1 MTMRLDYV
9 AGVSPAKWLRAWA
22 ERHPELPLE
31 AVRVDEPAQL
41 DRLLAGEVDLAFV
54 RLPVDDTRLHVIPL
68 WEEQPVVLLEKDH
81 PFADAEALSLAE
93 LEGEPLAPVQDDP
106 AMTIELVAAG
116 TGYAI
121 VPHAV
126 ARLHHRRDVVALPL
140 QGAPTTRIALVWLVE
155 RDDETVQEFVGV
167 VRGRTARSSRGA
179 EGDPPAERGGS
190 ERHRDRGRGSDGG
203 GKPGTPA
210 GSARGGAQGRGASGR
225 GDGTARGGASGRG
238 ASGRGRPNR
247 GRKR

>member
-1 MTMRLDYV
+1 MTLRLDYV

-31 AVRVDEPAQL
+31 AVRVDESAQL

-54 RLPVDDTRLHVIPL
+54 RLPVDEAGLHVIPL
-68 WEEQPVVLLEKDH
+68 WEEQPVVVLEKGH

-116 TGYAI
+116 TGYAV
-121 VPHAV
+121 VPHAI

-140 QGAPTTRIALVWLVE
+140 EGAPTTRIALVWRVE
-155 RDDETVQEFVGV
+155 RDDEAVQEFVGV

-179 EGDPPAERGGS
+179 EGEAPAQRGGS
-190 ERHRDRGRGSDGG
+190 ERHRERGRGGG
-203 GKPGTPA
+203 E
-210 GSARGGAQGRGASGR
+210 
-225 GDGTARGGASGRG
+225 GGASGKPGAGRGGGRGGSGRG
-238 ASGRGRPNR
+238 AAGGRGSGSGRGGSGRGRQNR

>member
-1 MTMRLDYV
+1 MRLDYV

-41 DRLLAGEVDLAFV
+41 DRLLTGEVDLAFV
-54 RLPVDDTRLHVIPL
+54 RLPVDDAGLHVIPL
-68 WEEQPVVLLEKDH
+68 WEEQPVVVLEKGH

-121 VPHAV
+121 VPHAI

-140 QGAPTTRIALVWLVE
+140 EGAPTTRIALVWRVE

-179 EGDPPAERGGS
+179 EGDAPAERGGS
-190 ERHRDRGRGSDGG
+190 ERHRERERGSGERGG
-203 GKPGTPA
+203 SGKPGA
-210 GSARGGAQGRGASGR
+210 GRGGGQGRGGSGR
-225 GDGTARGGASGRG
+225 GGSGRGGSGRG
-238 ASGRGRPNR
+238 AAGGRGRQNR